1 MRKWVEPERL
11 RAIEAK
17 ASQVASLLSRP
28 EPLLLIQRGLGVVLV
43 LWALNSIAQLFW
55 ALWPAPDSH
64 VLQGTIMNPASA
76 GQVSGKSREAIRI
89 EDALGLGL
97 FGNPGQA
104 TEAQAVAEA
113 SAPTSPR
120 DGIEEGAS
128 ETRLALKLTGIVAS
142 TEDGLGTAVIAAKNA
157 EAAYA
162 VGDALPVQGDVTL
175 AKIMSTQVVLDNN
188 GTYELLRLFEE
199 SALGKLAAKAR
210 PPSATIV
217 KPTAAAES
225 APTPAAPAADVSAV
239 AGDLRAKLYQ
249 NPQSLSEVVQV
260 AAVRDDNGLRGYRVS
275 PGKNAGQFSAMGF
288 RPGDVVT
295 AVNGLPLSDPANT
308 VRLYQMMREAT
319 EATFDIE
326 RDGGTTSLSV
336 SLGTQP

>member
-1 MRKWVEPERL
+1 M
-11 RAIEAK
+11 
-17 ASQVASLLSRP
+17 SQTLVVLSRP
-28 EPLLLIQRGLGVVLV
+28 GPLQLLQRGLGVVLMV
-43 LWALNSIAQLFW
+43 WALNSAAQL
-55 ALWPAPDSH
+55 LWTLFPAPEGH
-64 VLQGTIMNPASA
+64 VLQGAIVNPASFGQA
-76 GQVSGKSREAIRI
+76 GGASREAIRI

-104 TEAQAVAEA
+104 VEAEVVAT
-113 SAPTSPR
+113 SAPSSPR

-142 TEDGLGTAVIAAKNA
+142 TEDGLGTAVIAAKNV
-157 EAAYA
+157 EATYS
-162 VGDALPVQGDVTL
+162 VGDTLPVQGDVTL
-175 AKIMSTQVVLDNN
+175 AKIMATQVVLDNS
-188 GTYELLRLFEE
+188 GTYELLKLFEE
-199 SALGKLAAKAR
+199 SALGKLAAESRPAPEPVAQPAASATSAAVTE
-210 PPSATIV
+210 PPSAE
-217 KPTAAAES
+217 AS
-225 APTPAAPAADVSAV
+225 AL

-249 NPQSLSEVVQV
+249 NPQSLAEVVQV
-260 AAVRDDNGLRGYRVS
+260 AAVRDDSGLRGYRVS
-275 PGKNAGQFSAMGF
+275 PGKNAGEFKALGF